1 MTKDKEPKYNKARLL
16 APGNTDCVAVPV
28 SWIRQLI
35 AIGSKVNGYSSSS
48 SVDQL
53 IAIGSKVNGYSSS
66 SSVDHL
72 KGYIESA
79 EGFIKR
85 QDDLADL
92 FRREQLRTLERIG
105 LKPFYHECY
114 HCGRKTVQIVLGD
127 PCYCGSD
134 NCSKCVECGKD
145 WHD

>member
-28 SWIRQLI
+28 SWIR
-35 AIGSKVNGYSSSS
+35 
-48 SVDQL
+48 QL